1 MIKLEGNE
9 YVVYNG
15 DGNDADPLE
24 FFDRSILGDE
34 VAKKMANTYLK
45 GYDAGYSQAKCDAE

>member
-15 DGNDADPLE
+15 DDPLE
-24 FFDRSILGDE
+24 FFDRSVLGDE
-34 VAKKMANTYLK
+34 VAKKMANAYLK
-45 GYDAGYSQAKCDAE
+45 GYNAGYAQAKYDAE